1 MLSFLYQ
8 EIVGG
13 CVFLGGLW
21 LVRHCGELGMEGR
34 RGRRLG
40 LLLAGFAL
48 LALLQGALQ
57 WAARG

>member
-13 CVFLGGLW
+13 CVFLAGIL
-21 LVRHCGELGMEGR
+21 LVRHSGELGLKGR

-48 LALLQGALQ
+48 LALLQGVLQ
-57 WAARG
+57 WAALG